1 MKISPKKLAF
11 IFGVSVGAAS
21 YISDITNNHIWFL
34 NRDNGEVI
42 GQIGQMGH
50 NAGEF
55 FGLHMEAVDSK
66 GNIYTG
72 EVFGGAL

>member
-1 MKISPKKLAF
+1 
-11 IFGVSVGAAS
+11 
-21 YISDITNNHIWFL
+21 L
-34 NRDNGEVI
+34 NRDAGKVI
-42 GQIGQMGH
+42 GQIGQMGQ

-72 EVFGGAL
+72 EVFGGERVQKFTAAK

>member
-1 MKISPKKLAF
+1 MA
-11 IFGVSVGAAS
+11 V
-21 YISDITNNHIWFL
+21 DNDDNNHIWFL
-34 NRDNGEVI
+34 NRDDGKV
-42 GQIGQMGH
+42 IGQMGQMGQ

-72 EVFGGAL
+72 EVFGRERVQKFTPVK

>member
-1 MKISPKKLAF
+1 M
-11 IFGVSVGAAS
+11 
-21 YISDITNNHIWFL
+21 
-34 NRDNGEVI
+34 
-42 GQIGQMGH
+42 GQ

-72 EVFGGAL
+72 EVFGGERVQKFTPVK

>member
-1 MKISPKKLAF
+1 MMRIGESLSQHT
-11 IFGVSVGAAS
+11 GVHLGSLSLSRKVA
-21 YISDITNNHIWFL
+21 L
-34 NRDNGEVI
+34 
-42 GQIGQMGH
+42 GQMGH

-72 EVFGGAL
+72 EVFGGERVQKFVPVK